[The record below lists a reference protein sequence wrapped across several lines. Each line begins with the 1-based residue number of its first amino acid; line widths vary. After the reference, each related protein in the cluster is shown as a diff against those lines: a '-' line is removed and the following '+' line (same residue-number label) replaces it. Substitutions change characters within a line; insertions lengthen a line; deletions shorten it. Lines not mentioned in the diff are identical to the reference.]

1 MSREMGSPLWLL
13 LCLWAWPL
21 GGAGAGE
28 GVEAGA
34 MPGDFGYVQR
44 GWQWLLEE
52 AEGCGQCQPE
62 LCPPLLGC
70 LAGAVLPPCGCCW
83 ECANLE
89 GQMCDLDDTSHFYGR
104 CGAGL
109 ECRLDL
115 GDLLHG
121 HVPEPQCVCS
131 SPEAV
136 CGSDN
141 NTYPHVCSFQE
152 AVNTNSS
159 TNLTLAH
166 SGPCQ
171 AVPQIVSPPYD
182 VWNVTGED
190 VIFGCEVFAYPMAS
204 IEWWKDGAET
214 FLPGDDP
221 HISIQARGGP
231 RRYAVSGWL
240 QIQGIRSSD
249 GGQYQCR
256 ARNQLGEASA
266 TARLTVQPYDQLQ
279 SLSTPPVDDYSDP
292 EDYY

>member
-1 MSREMGSPLWLL
+1 MSVHSSLS
-13 LCLWAWPL
+13 
-21 GGAGAGE
+21 
-28 GVEAGA
+28 
-34 MPGDFGYVQR
+34 FHR

-266 TARLTVQPYDQLQ
+266 TARLTSPLNSHTLRH
-279 SLSTPPVDDYSDP
+279 SLTHTHTHTHTTTSEQNLHLYIVFHVVMGLS
-292 EDYY
+292 YYCSLMWQMTRLLSAA